1 MFILMGIF
9 LVKPHFF
16 VIASGRRGTPVSRA
30 CLMGEKMIAAEN
42 SSAPDLKSEIN
53 QLKTDRILAT
63 ATALFAQQGYNN
75 CTVEEIANALGVTK
89 PFVYYRF
96 RDKSDILAA
105 ICGKGADLTHA
116 AIAEV
121 VNQTG
126 PASERLEAFCR
137 KFAETV
143 VEYSAFV
150 AVYKSEFSNLRP
162 EDRRGIMEVRV
173 HTDALLQDL
182 LQQGQA
188 SGEFDLLDPAV
199 TATSIT
205 GMLSFIVDW
214 YRPKPGLPKNKL
226 IDTVTELAMRMAGNK
241 ALPKNG

>member
-1 MFILMGIF
+1 
-9 LVKPHFF
+9 
-16 VIASGRRGTPVSRA
+16 
-30 CLMGEKMIAAEN
+30 MIAKEKAGA
-42 SSAPDLKSEIN
+42 SDLKSEIN

-75 CTVEEIANALGVTK
+75 CTVDEIASAIGVTK

-105 ICGKGADLTHA
+105 ICAKGADLTQA

-121 VNQTG
+121 VSEPG
-126 PASERLEAFCR
+126 PAAERLEAFCQ

-143 VEYSAFV
+143 IEYAAFV

-162 EDRRGIMEVRV
+162 EDRRSIMEVRV
-173 HTDALLQDL
+173 RTDSLLQDL
-182 LQQGQA
+182 LQQGRD
-188 SGEFDLLDPAV
+188 SGEFDLLDPSV

-214 YRPKPGLPKNKL
+214 YRPKPSLPKKKL
-226 IDTVTELAMRMAGNK
+226 IETVTELAMRMAGVK
-241 ALPKNG
+241 KDPKKG